1 MRSLSLSPGPECP
14 CPQALPTPFSF
25 LPQHEEDF
33 EVRKELINEVMTQLG
48 QQLVNQL
55 LQTCC
60 FCLPPYTL
68 PDVAE
73 VLWEIMQIDR
83 PVRGDP
89 RGTGGTPRGWETPK
103 LCRGGAREPSWAAHS
118 ESLPFPRH
126 RRSAAGWRTL

>member
-1 MRSLSLSPGPECP
+1 M
-14 CPQALPTPFSF
+14 
-25 LPQHEEDF
+25 
-33 EVRKELINEVMTQLG
+33 RKELINQVMTQLG

-83 PVRGDP
+83 PVREGLG
-89 RGTGGTPRGWETPK
+89 GTGGTLGDRRDLGGQEGPWGQEGQGWTHGTPE
-103 LCRGGAREPSWAAHS
+103 LC
-118 ESLPFPRH
+118 
-126 RRSAAGWRTL
+126 

>member
-1 MRSLSLSPGPECP
+1 M
-14 CPQALPTPFSF
+14 
-25 LPQHEEDF
+25 
-33 EVRKELINEVMTQLG
+33 RKELINQVMTQLG

-83 PVRGDP
+83 PVREGP
-89 RGTGGTPRGWETPK
+89 WGTGGTLGDRRDLGGQEGPWGQEGQGWTHGTPE
-103 LCRGGAREPSWAAHS
+103 LC
-118 ESLPFPRH
+118 
-126 RRSAAGWRTL
+126 

>member
-1 MRSLSLSPGPECP
+1 MRSVSLSPGAVCP

-25 LPQHEEDF
+25 PPQHEEDF
-33 EVRKELINEVMTQLG
+33 EVRKELINQVMTQLG

-83 PVRGDP
+83 PVREGPLGP
-89 RGTGGTPRGWETPK
+89 RGTPGTPR
-103 LCRGGAREPSWAAHS
+103 LCPGRAREPRGAPRC
-118 ESLPFPRH
+118 ESLPFPGH
-126 RRSAAGWRTL
+126 RRSAAGWRTR

>member
-1 MRSLSLSPGPECP
+1 MRLTAPL
-14 CPQALPTPFSF
+14 FF

-33 EVRKELINEVMTQLG
+33 EVRKELISQVMNQLG

-55 LQTCC
+55 LHTCC

-83 PVRGDP
+83 PVRG
-89 RGTGGTPRGWETPK
+89 TGCTPEGHA
-103 LCRGGAREPSWAAHS
+103 GGA
-118 ESLPFPRH
+118 
-126 RRSAAGWRTL
+126 

>member
-1 MRSLSLSPGPECP
+1 M
-14 CPQALPTPFSF
+14 
-25 LPQHEEDF
+25 
-33 EVRKELINEVMTQLG
+33 RKELINQVMTQLG

-83 PVRGDP
+83 PVRP
-89 RGTGGTPRGWETPK
+89 GTPGDRRDPGGQEGPLRGRSGTLK
-103 LCRGGAREPSWAAHS
+103 LCRGRAWEPSWAPRC
-118 ESLPFPRH
+118 EFLPVLRH
-126 RRSAAGWRTL
+126 RRSAAGWRTP